1 MSPGTLHV
9 TENCRPATELFQL
22 IGDKWTIPVVML
34 LSSGGLRFSE
44 LKRSLPGIS
53 QRMLT
58 LSLRSLERDGLVT
71 RCVTPTV
78 PARVDYALTALG
90 SSFAERASI
99 LGQWA
104 FENRPAV
111 DASREAFDSRL
122 EPSVSKISPVQTRPV
137 RAEPVAG

>member
-1 MSPGTLHV
+1 MSPGTFHV

-34 LSSGGLRFSE
+34 LSDGGRRFSE

-78 PARVDYALTALG
+78 PARVDYALTSLG
-90 SSFAERASI
+90 TSFAERAALI
-99 LGQWA
+99 GQWA
-104 FENRPAV
+104 FENRTAV

-122 EPSVSKISPVQTRPV
+122 EPSGDTVSPAQNLPEPAK
-137 RAEPVAG
+137 RAVG

>member
-1 MSPGTLHV
+1 
-9 TENCRPATELFQL
+9 
-22 IGDKWTIPVVML
+22 ML

>member
-71 RCVTPTV
+71 RCVTPTI
-78 PARVDYALTALG
+78 PARVDYALTVLG
-90 SSFAERASI
+90 SSFAERASV

-122 EPSVSKISPVQTRPV
+122 EPSGSTISPVQTRPA

>member
-34 LSSGGLRFSE
+34 LSGEGLRFSE

-78 PARVDYALTALG
+78 PPRVDYALTDLG
-90 SSFAERASI
+90 KSFAERASI

-104 FENRPAV
+104 FENSADV
-111 DASREAFDSRL
+111 NASREAFDSRI
-122 EPSVSKISPVQTRPV
+122 EPSVQKISPAPNRPEQAV
-137 RAEPVAG
+137 RGAG